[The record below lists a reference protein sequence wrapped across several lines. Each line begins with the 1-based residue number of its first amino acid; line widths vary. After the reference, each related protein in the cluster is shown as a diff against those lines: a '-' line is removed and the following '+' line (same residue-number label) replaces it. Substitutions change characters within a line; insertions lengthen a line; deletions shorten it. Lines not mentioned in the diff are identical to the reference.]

1 MYSVLFLLLVL
12 VIVIS
17 VEVYRAT
24 EGFADIVVSK
34 LPSATATTTTTVPA
48 STTVPAPTSID
59 NVIPATSDLD
69 ALAHDKQE
77 RAKLLRD
84 IQEAVRTELLADKKI
99 TTANAQPLIKNGGET
114 SCPGLAQSSAEQQGK
129 EAITARAVDMSQYI
143 RKDSIPCWN
152 CTLDY

>member
-1 MYSVLFLLLVL
+1 MYSVLFLLFVL

-34 LPSATATTTTTVPA
+34 LPSATAT
-48 STTVPAPTSID
+48 TTVPAPTSID

>member
-34 LPSATATTTTTVPA
+34 LPSATAT
-48 STTVPAPTSID
+48 TTVPAPTSID

>member
-24 EGFADIVVSK
+24 EGFADAPV
-34 LPSATATTTTTVPA
+34 LTTVP
-48 STTVPAPTSID
+48 TPTPTSMSTPTIT
-59 NVIPATSDLD
+59 NAPIPSTTSDLD

-84 IQEAVRTELLADKKI
+84 IQEAVRTELLADKKATI
-99 TTANAQPLIKNGGET
+99 AHAQPIIKNGAES